1 MRCEAE
7 AGCAKTKERRAKAG
21 IAVIAFRELRF
32 FYSATLLERIIVLA
46 MPDGGIS
53 RQNGM
58 TITAKA
64 HMDLT
69 LPGRKPPQPSIWSAF
84 RLAGLGI
91 TVIEGMRSAALMDK
105 IEYDGTVWAINHNNP
120 EPLVEHSIKKLQDY
134 GIKKDDIMLT
144 DAPENVK
151 VGAIV
156 VEIWPHHLDVA
167 RVRTIR
173 NESFIS
179 GTVMTIELETDELG
193 NYIN

>member
-1 MRCEAE
+1 
-7 AGCAKTKERRAKAG
+7 
-21 IAVIAFRELRF
+21 
-32 FYSATLLERIIVLA
+32 
-46 MPDGGIS
+46 
-53 RQNGM
+53 
-58 TITAKA
+58 
-64 HMDLT
+64 
-69 LPGRKPPQPSIWSAF
+69 
-84 RLAGLGI
+84 
-91 TVIEGMRSAALMDK
+91 MDK
-105 IEYDGTVWAINHNNP
+105 IAYEGTVWAINHNNP
-120 EPLVEHSIKKLQDY
+120 EPLVAHSIKKLQDY
-134 GIKKDDIMLT
+134 GVKKDDIILT